1 MENIEAMLC
10 AYVEG
15 DLDAAGRAQIEKH
28 LQDHPQHKKLMDD
41 LIAMRDMVRSLP
53 RVKAP
58 MDVGE
63 SLRGQVERS
72 ILLDDSVGRVE
83 PTEPGSRWPQIM
95 AIAAVLLLFLS
106 LLLVLYKAL
115 GPTLKPPVFTD
126 SSPAKAPELQP
137 IDKDLQ
143 TAVMPSATQSPNVAA
158 EDRLTAAKS
167 VQPGSLPMA
176 AARQQDVESIFQ
188 IQAANFAQIDFNAIR
203 LRLQNSG
210 YGVASA
216 SSKTP
221 SPFLMVVNST
231 NPPATNVQIAEFL
244 NNSKGISWKL
254 VPAGT
259 EPAPTTQPVANAAVT
274 DGNSPPAENA
284 AASLDQSVRPM
295 AAAPAT
301 QPASDVYVANGLT
314 AQQADALR
322 QSLSAKQQ
330 SGAQVQVSLQ
340 SALMLATTQP
350 SESAIVKPAE
360 SNDSALFGAPAAT
373 QPTVLEPALPTT
385 APSVAAGGPPPG
397 AVGGANASASLLDN
411 LQDQNNSRLL
421 QPVDAVIVLQSAA
434 AALKAPEPLV
444 AAPTP
449 ATQPAAPVIPP
460 APSPDNAGPATQPAP
475 ASTQP

>member
-28 LQDHPQHKKLMDD
+28 LQEHPQHRKLMDD

-72 ILLDDSVGRVE
+72 ILLDDSAGRAE
-83 PTEPGSRWPQIM
+83 PTEPGSRWPQLM
-95 AIAAVLLLFLS
+95 AIAAVLLLFVS

-115 GPTLKPPVFTD
+115 GPTLKPPVFTE
-126 SSPAKAPELQP
+126 SAASPKAPELEP

-143 TAVMPSATQSPNVAA
+143 TAVMPPPTQSADAAA
-158 EDRLTAAKS
+158 EDRMTATK
-167 VQPGSLPMA
+167 A
-176 AARQQDVESIFQ
+176 AQQGLLQADGARQQDVESIFQ
-188 IQAANFAQIDFNAIR
+188 MQAANFSQVDFNAIR

-210 YGVASA
+210 YGVAST
-216 SSKTP
+216 SNKTP

-231 NPPATNVQIAEFL
+231 NPPATNVQIADFL
-244 NNSKGISWKL
+244 NNSKGISWKM
-254 VPAGT
+254 VPGGS
-259 EPAPTTQPVANAAVT
+259 EPAPTTQPVTTTATADA
-274 DGNSPPAENA
+274 NSPAIENGAIAFA
-284 AASLDQSVRPM
+284 ANVN
-295 AAAPAT
+295 AAPAAPTT

-350 SESAIVKPAE
+350 SGSAIVKPAE
-360 SNDSALFGAPAAT
+360 SNDSALFGAPATT

-385 APSVAAGGPPPG
+385 APSVAAGGPPG
-397 AVGGANASASLLDN
+397 SGGGANASASLADN
-411 LQDQNNSRLL
+411 LQDQNNARAL
-421 QPVDAVIVLQSAA
+421 QPVDAVIVLQSA
-434 AALKAPEPLV
+434 P
-444 AAPTP
+444 AAPKAAEPVLTAPAP
-449 ATQPAAPVIPP
+449 ATQPAPQVVPA

-475 ASTQP
+475 PSTQP